1 MFMFYNFIYMMLLGR
16 GMVLDF
22 GAILFQLTRASFKRS
37 FVVVFRGHTVYLVM
51 KSNLNIL
58 EIANESMQ
66 LWKWQNN

>member
-37 FVVVFRGHTVYLVM
+37 FVVVFRGHTVYWVM

-66 LWKWQNN
+66 LRKWQNN